1 MNFMRFLVLLMAA
14 APFLATAQWTSDDK
28 WMVYGERAYRVFP
41 PVCAAQGA
49 VGSLMWS
56 PDGRYLAIMRMS
68 MDGLAQVYRDEIANP
83 GSQKTL
89 PPMTVVLEIYHPA
102 TGRTISGGRWESKT
116 PGEPPPAVGMEWMA
130 GTSYLF
136 VTVRQRSVNLL
147 SPSGRTPGAPSQN
160 TLERIDA
167 GTGQRS
173 VLMSAPDGDSITLGL
188 SPTQPMGLAYY
199 RQGEQLFGVLL
210 QQNRVSD
217 PVPLEGLGRAT
228 PGYPMWSKD
237 GKRLGLASY
246 VVSGNVYNEPRFH
259 EVDLATLAL
268 REVPRFEPYE
278 PPMLPIQGGVQ
289 SIDLSDRMGTAAKTA
304 AAMIHG
310 PMPQILPGLA
320 PDQQPKAPEN
330 FTPAVMGFDAGT
342 IAVDP
347 TGRFVAY
354 TSQGLAL
361 VSELVPVPLAIYE
374 QAKAARE
381 RSEKLMQAKQVA
393 TGFLIYSAD
402 NDDNLPS
409 NRADWQTLIAPYL
422 RNNKLLEGFVYS
434 FKGGSLMDVEKPS
447 QTELGF
453 ISMPGG
459 RIVAYVDTS
468 VRWVP
473 DVP

>member
-1 MNFMRFLVLLMAA
+1 MNFMRPLVLLLAV
-14 APFLATAQWTSDDK
+14 APCLASAQWTSDDK
-28 WMVYGERAYRVFP
+28 WMVYGEKAYRVFP

-83 GSQKTL
+83 GSQKAL
-89 PPMTVVLEIYHPA
+89 PPMAVVLEVYNPA
-102 TGRTISGGRWESKT
+102 TGRTILGGRWESKT

-136 VTVRQRSVNLL
+136 VTVRENRVGLRSGNQVLA
-147 SPSGRTPGAPSQN
+147 TPAQT
-160 TLERIDA
+160 TLERLDA
-167 GTGQRS
+167 ASGQRTT
-173 VLMSAPDGDSITLGL
+173 VLTAPESDSITLGL

-199 RQGEQLFGVLL
+199 RQGEQLLGVLL
-210 QQNRVSD
+210 QQNRLSD
-217 PVPLEGLGRAT
+217 PVPLQGLGLAT
-228 PGYPMWSKD
+228 PGYPVWSKD
-237 GKRLGLASY
+237 GKRLGMASHVLNGTSY
-246 VVSGNVYNEPRFH
+246 ETRFH
-259 EVDLATLAL
+259 EIDLATLAL
-268 REVPRFEPYE
+268 RETPRFEPFE

-289 SIDLSDRMGTAAKTA
+289 SIDLSDRMGTSAKTA
-304 AAMIHG
+304 AALIHG

-361 VSELVPVPLAIYE
+361 VSELVPVPVAIYE

-402 NDDNLPS
+402 NDDTLPS
-409 NRADWQTLIAPYL
+409 NRSDWQSMIAPYL
-422 RNNKLLEGFVYS
+422 RNNKLMEGFVYS
-434 FKGGSLMDVEKPS
+434 FKGGSLMDVENPS

-459 RIVAYVDTS
+459 RIVAYVDSS